1 MTDEAVPRVIVVGAG
16 PVGCSAAILLAQRGV
31 PTLVIDRWPGVYPQ
45 PRAVHLDDEV
55 HRILGRM
62 HVADGFAKISRAS
75 LGLRLVDRQQRVL
88 GQIARLPE
96 ASVHGYPQ
104 ANMYD
109 QPALERLLRE
119 RMSALHE
126 ITFRPGVT
134 AAGIDIEPDG
144 TASVTLADRMTDAT
158 EVIEVDYV
166 LGADGANSMV
176 RASIGA
182 QLEMLGSEQRWLVID
197 AEIQAEL
204 GLWEGTHQLCDTHR
218 AGTYMRIG
226 DTRHRWEFQLLPTE
240 SVEDYAS
247 VEQLEPLLRS
257 WIGGLPVGD
266 IEIIRTAEYT
276 FKAAVADRWREGPV
290 FLLGDAA
297 HLTPPFIGQGLGAGL
312 RDADNLSWKLAGVI
326 HGAFDPDVLDTYET
340 ERRPHAR
347 ALVRLAQ
354 LIGITMTGGGRLGT
368 MARRLV
374 VPSVTRLL
382 RYSSTA
388 GQGATPALRASAM
401 VLARRADRL
410 AGKLCPNV
418 CGDVLLDDLAAG
430 RWALV
435 TREPVAPSVAD
446 HLGELD
452 ALVVATAPG
461 DGLDT
466 WLRKARSTAALV
478 RPDGTVMASGDPASL
493 VADLSRRVVPRSFR
507 GDGPA
512 VREGTPRIPH
522 SLQPP
527 GWLPVKARID

>member
-1 MTDEAVPRVIVVGAG
+1 MTERAVPRVVVVGAG
-16 PVGCSAAILLAQRGV
+16 PVGCSVAILLAQRGV
-31 PTLVIDRWPGVYPQ
+31 PTLVIDRWPGIYPQ

-62 HVADGFAKISRAS
+62 HVAEGFAKISRAS
-75 LGLRLVDRQQRVL
+75 LGLQLVDRQQRVL
-88 GQIARLPE
+88 GQFARLPE
-96 ASVHGYPQ
+96 ASTHGYPQ

-109 QPALERLLRE
+109 QPALEHLLRE
-119 RMSALHE
+119 RMSALPQ

-144 TASVTLADRMTDAT
+144 TASVTLADLSTDAT

-166 LGADGANSMV
+166 LGADGANSTV

-182 QLEMLGSEQRWLVID
+182 QMELLGFEQRWLVID
-197 AEIQAEL
+197 AEIEAEL
-204 GLWEGTHQLCDTHR
+204 GLWEGTHQLCDTDR

-240 SVEDYAS
+240 SVDDYAS
-247 VEQLEPLLRS
+247 VGQLEPLLRP
-257 WIGGLPVGD
+257 WIGSLTIGD
-266 IEIIRTAEYT
+266 IEIVRTAEYT
-276 FKAAVADRWREGPV
+276 FKAAVADRWRKGPV

-340 ERRPHAR
+340 ERRPHACS
-347 ALVRLAQ
+347 LVRLAR
-354 LIGITMTGGGRLGT
+354 LIGITMTGGGRTGT
-368 MARRLV
+368 MVRRLV
-374 VPSVTRLL
+374 VPPVSRLL
-382 RYSSTA
+382 RLSSTA
-388 GQGATPALRASAM
+388 GQGATPALRASAL
-401 VLARRADRL
+401 VSTRRADKL
-410 AGKLCPNV
+410 AGRLCPNV
-418 CGDVLLDDLAAG
+418 HGDVLLDDLTGG

-452 ALVVATAPG
+452 AMAVATASG
-461 DGLDT
+461 DGLDA
-466 WLRKARSTAALV
+466 WLWKARSTAALV

-493 VADLSRRVVPRSFR
+493 VADLSRQVVPRSSR
-507 GDGPA
+507 GDGLA
-512 VREGTPRIPH
+512 VREGSPRLPRAF
-522 SLQPP
+522 QAP
-527 GWLPVKARID
+527 G